1 MLAQGMRIGL
11 IVSSKTPEGIE
22 SPVDEQSSIVQDK
35 SVSIARGMALS
46 NEPGLCELTL
56 GGFIR
61 QVAERFSDR
70 EALVACGLAKGGRV
84 GVLMTNRAEFL
95 SSAFGTALAG
105 GTVAPLSTFSTLHE
119 LEYLAASTA
128 CSVFLF
134 QRGVL
139 KKDFAQMLCQLE
151 PAICAA
157 APNHLASLRFPF
169 LRHLAMVDSDTP
181 MGAIETWDAFLARG
195 GGVSLA
201 Q

>member
-1 MLAQGMRIGL
+1 M
-11 IVSSKTPEGIE
+11 
-22 SPVDEQSSIVQDK
+22 
-35 SVSIARGMALS
+35 
-46 NEPGLCELTL
+46 
-56 GGFIR
+56 
-61 QVAERFSDR
+61 
-70 EALVACGLAKGGRV
+70 
-84 GVLMTNRAEFL
+84 
-95 SSAFGTALAG
+95 
-105 GTVAPLSTFSTLHE
+105 APLSTFSTLHE

-157 APNHLASLRFPF
+157 APGRLASLRFPF

-201 Q
+201 QIEARAATVYPSDPGVLFFSSGLARRSHLDGKWILLVRQLCHGGRWNALGRRHVGSAADVSA